1 VTEWLASL
9 TAGFLRRF
17 QALTAERLRRVRL
30 MAERTEA
37 LRLGL
42 MVFLSSANPQ
52 KCVIASAAVRHL
64 TRARPIE
71 KRLNAF
77 RQVLMLLR
85 HVLDRRKSL

>member
-42 MVFLSSANPQ
+42 MVF
-52 KCVIASAAVRHL
+52 H
-64 TRARPIE
+64 
-71 KRLNAF
+71 
-77 RQVLMLLR
+77 
-85 HVLDRRKSL
+85 